1 MKSWI
6 RKIRL
11 SYLDL
16 FKLGAFCPLGEESA
30 LVLLREF
37 ILERVVKRLFGEK
50 VLFLGGVLIF
60 WQAIYNFSD
69 KIGRASCRE
78 RVS

>member
-16 FKLGAFCPLGEESA
+16 FKLGAFCPLG
-30 LVLLREF
+30 VG
-37 ILERVVKRLFGEK
+37 KRISSSYRDDL
-50 VLFLGGVLIF
+50 
-60 WQAIYNFSD
+60 
-69 KIGRASCRE
+69 
-78 RVS
+78 

>member
-30 LVLLREF
+30 LL
-37 ILERVVKRLFGEK
+37 
-50 VLFLGGVLIF
+50 LIF
-60 WQAIYNFSD
+60 
-69 KIGRASCRE
+69 R
-78 RVS
+78 